1 MLTLP
6 DNRQGVLPFP
16 RFWASTK
23 PFGTPLGPYFVKWLL
38 TIVMII
44 APPAG
49 DAFSFSK
56 SNAGMIRCALVHPLT
71 LSLLPVTDLQVY
83 PSAVFS
89 LMLSIGLYLVRWRR
103 KRMNLPRPIF
113 RSWDS
118 VVIFTILVNV
128 FLLVMP
134 FVPPAGGQYAGDVS
148 FWYAT
153 YAVTGIGM

>member
-1 MLTLP
+1 MCTRP
-6 DNRQGVLPFP
+6 
-16 RFWASTK
+16 STD
-23 PFGTPLGPYFVKWLL
+23 T
-38 TIVMII
+38 
-44 APPAG
+44 
-49 DAFSFSK
+49 
-56 SNAGMIRCALVHPLT
+56 
-71 LSLLPVTDLQVY
+71 SLLPVTDLQVY

-89 LMLSIGLYLVRWRR
+89 LLLSIGLYLVRWRR

-134 FVPPAGGQYAGDVS
+134 FVPPTGGQYAGDVS